1 MSANIEQSTSL
12 AYVHRCNYRKL
23 HPLHALVCIVFMMPY
38 CTRLAFT
45 FPGCIK
51 VWLHTEME
59 IVVVAVAQKEKGAD
73 EVNEGWTIL
82 C

>member
-1 MSANIEQSTSL
+1 M
-12 AYVHRCNYRKL
+12 
-23 HPLHALVCIVFMMPY
+23 
-38 CTRLAFT
+38 
-45 FPGCIK
+45 
-51 VWLHTEME
+51 WLHTEME